1 MPTLRVSAQSR
12 PNAVAGAV
20 AALLR
25 LDGAVEVQAIGP
37 HAVNQAVKSL
47 AIARAYL
54 VQDELDLIVAPG
66 FVKLE
71 LHDEER
77 TAMRFDVRAVPLG
90 TAPALRATTAASPAA
105 GSAAAADA
113 RTPEAGGPV
122 PTDAPTPAAGD
133 AATPTG
139 ATDPEPRR

>member
-12 PNAVAGAV
+12 PNAVAGAI

-25 LDGAVEVQAIGP
+25 LDGAVEMQAIGP

-47 AIARAYL
+47 AIARSYL
-54 VQDELDLIVAPG
+54 EQDALDLVVAPG

-77 TAMRFDVRAVPLG
+77 TAIRFDVRAV
-90 TAPALRATTAASPAA
+90 TREEALAEP
-105 GSAAAADA
+105 
-113 RTPEAGGPV
+113 PE
-122 PTDAPTPAAGD
+122 DE
-133 AATPTG
+133 TG
-139 ATDPEPRR
+139 APESEVEPPLDGA

>member
-12 PNAVAGAV
+12 PNAVAGAI

-25 LDGAVEVQAIGP
+25 LDGVVEMQAIGP

-47 AIARAYL
+47 AIARSYL
-54 VQDELDLIVAPG
+54 EQDALDLVVAPG

-77 TAMRFDVRAVPLG
+77 TAIRFDVRAVTREHAEAEPPGGVDGEAEPEVEAPL
-90 TAPALRATTAASPAA
+90 
-105 GSAAAADA
+105 D
-113 RTPEAGGPV
+113 EA
-122 PTDAPTPAAGD
+122 
-133 AATPTG
+133 
-139 ATDPEPRR
+139 

>member
-25 LDGAVEVQAIGP
+25 LEGAVEMQAIGP

-47 AIARAYL
+47 AIARSYL
-54 VQDELDLIVAPG
+54 VQDGIDLIVAPG

-77 TAMRFDVRAVPLG
+77 TAMRFQVRAVSKEHGPFAHLPTNEHAAAPGDSAPEG
-90 TAPALRATTAASPAA
+90 TAVAEPD
-105 GSAAAADA
+105 DA
-113 RTPEAGGPV
+113 
-122 PTDAPTPAAGD
+122 
-133 AATPTG
+133 
-139 ATDPEPRR
+139 

>member
-12 PNAVAGAV
+12 PNAVAGAI

-25 LDGAVEVQAIGP
+25 LDGAVEMQAIGP

-47 AIARAYL
+47 AIARSYL
-54 VQDELDLIVAPG
+54 EQDALDLVLAPG

-77 TAMRFDVRAVPLG
+77 TAMRFDVRAVP
-90 TAPALRATTAASPAA
+90 R
-105 GSAAAADA
+105 
-113 RTPEAGGPV
+113 
-122 PTDAPTPAAGD
+122 TDAPVEPAGGEPG
-133 AATPTG
+133 AAE
-139 ATDPEPRR
+139 PEPDAPVDEA

>member
-25 LDGAVEVQAIGP
+25 LEGAVEVQAIGP

-54 VQDELDLIVAPG
+54 VQDELDLVVAPG

-77 TAMRFDVRAVPLG
+77 TAMRFDVKAV
-90 TAPALRATTAASPAA
+90 PALRAAASSSGSSAAQTGRRPAA
-105 GSAAAADA
+105 GN
-113 RTPEAGGPV
+113 E
-122 PTDAPTPAAGD
+122 DAPKQGTDDEQPAATFGGD
-133 AATPTG
+133 P
-139 ATDPEPRR
+139 PP

>member
-12 PNAVAGAV
+12 PNAVAGAI

-25 LDGAVEVQAIGP
+25 LEGSVEMQAIGP

-47 AIARAYL
+47 AIARSYL
-54 VQDELDLIVAPG
+54 EQDALDLVVAPG

-77 TAMRFDVRAVPLG
+77 TAMRFDVHAVARAEP
-90 TAPALRATTAASPAA
+90 PAGPVSDGAA
-105 GSAAAADA
+105 GPADA
-113 RTPEAGGPV
+113 PES
-122 PTDAPTPAAGD
+122 
-133 AATPTG
+133 
-139 ATDPEPRR
+139 RRDEA

>member
-1 MPTLRVSAQSR
+1 METLRVSAGSR

-25 LDGAVEVQAIGP
+25 QEGAVEVQAIGP
-37 HAVNQAVKSL
+37 HAVNQAVKAL

-54 VQDELDLIVAPG
+54 AQDELDLTAAPG

-77 TAMRFDVRAVPLG
+77 TAVRFDVVAVPRP
-90 TAPALRATTAASPAA
+90 APAPA
-105 GSAAAADA
+105 
-113 RTPEAGGPV
+113 
-122 PTDAPTPAAGD
+122 
-133 AATPTG
+133 
-139 ATDPEPRR
+139 

>member
-1 MPTLRVSAQSR
+1 MPTLRVSAGSR

-25 LDGAVEVQAIGP
+25 LEGTVEMQAIGP

-54 VQDELDLIVAPG
+54 IQDELDLVVAPS

-77 TAMRFDVRAVPLG
+77 TAMRFEVQAVP
-90 TAPALRATTAASPAA
+90 R
-105 GSAAAADA
+105 AADGGGSPTSA
-113 RTPEAGGPV
+113 DAGPAV
-122 PTDAPTPAAGD
+122 PDGEPGAP
-133 AATPTG
+133 
-139 ATDPEPRR
+139 

>member
-12 PNAVAGAV
+12 PNAVAGAI

-25 LDGAVEVQAIGP
+25 LDGVVEMQAIGP

-47 AIARAYL
+47 AIARSYL
-54 VQDELDLIVAPG
+54 EQDALDLVVAPG

-77 TAMRFDVRAVPLG
+77 TAIRFDVRAVTREHVETESPGGVDGEAEPEVEAPL
-90 TAPALRATTAASPAA
+90 
-105 GSAAAADA
+105 D
-113 RTPEAGGPV
+113 EA
-122 PTDAPTPAAGD
+122 
-133 AATPTG
+133 
-139 ATDPEPRR
+139 

>member
-12 PNAVAGAV
+12 PNAVAGAI

-25 LDGAVEVQAIGP
+25 LDGVVEMQAIGP

-47 AIARAYL
+47 AIARSYL
-54 VQDELDLIVAPG
+54 EQDALDLVVAPG

-77 TAMRFDVRAVPLG
+77 TAIRFDVRAVAREDAEGEPPGG
-90 TAPALRATTAASPAA
+90 TAGGAE
-105 GSAAAADA
+105 
-113 RTPEAGGPV
+113 PEV
-122 PTDAPTPAAGD
+122 EAPLDEA
-133 AATPTG
+133 
-139 ATDPEPRR
+139 

>member
-12 PNAVAGAV
+12 PNAVAGAI

-25 LDGAVEVQAIGP
+25 LDGAVEMQAIGP

-47 AIARAYL
+47 AIARSYL
-54 VQDELDLIVAPG
+54 EQDALDLVVAPG

-77 TAMRFDVRAVPLG
+77 TAMRFDVRAVAREAAQ
-90 TAPALRATTAASPAA
+90 TVPAEDELDEPATEP
-105 GSAAAADA
+105 SATLD
-113 RTPEAGGPV
+113 
-122 PTDAPTPAAGD
+122 
-133 AATPTG
+133 G
-139 ATDPEPRR
+139 A

>member
-12 PNAVAGAV
+12 PNAVAGAI

-25 LDGAVEVQAIGP
+25 LDGVVEMQAIGP

-47 AIARAYL
+47 AIARSYL
-54 VQDELDLIVAPG
+54 EQDALDLVAAPS

-77 TAMRFDVRAVPLG
+77 TAIRFDVRAV
-90 TAPALRATTAASPAA
+90 
-105 GSAAAADA
+105 A
-113 RTPEAGGPV
+113 RRNAESEPPVGEAGDVEPEV
-122 PTDAPTPAAGD
+122 EAPLDEA
-133 AATPTG
+133 
-139 ATDPEPRR
+139 

>member
-1 MPTLRVSAQSR
+1 MPTLRVSAGSR
-12 PNAVAGAV
+12 PNAVAGAI

-25 LDGAVEVQAIGP
+25 LEGVVEMQAIGP

-54 VQDELDLIVAPG
+54 VQDRLDLVVAPG

-77 TAMRFDVRAVPLG
+77 TAMRFEVRAVPRAE
-90 TAPALRATTAASPAA
+90 APPEPAPSPAD
-105 GSAAAADA
+105 AAADMDASGA
-113 RTPEAGGPV
+113 RPFGPPDEEPGGP
-122 PTDAPTPAAGD
+122 
-133 AATPTG
+133 
-139 ATDPEPRR
+139 

>member
-12 PNAVAGAV
+12 PNAVAGAI

-25 LDGAVEVQAIGP
+25 LDGAVEMQAIGP

-47 AIARAYL
+47 AIARSYL
-54 VQDELDLIVAPG
+54 EQDALDLVAAPG

-77 TAMRFDVRAVPLG
+77 TAMRFDVRAIAREEVQAG
-90 TAPALRATTAASPAA
+90 TAGGEADEPEVEVPAPL
-105 GSAAAADA
+105 D
-113 RTPEAGGPV
+113 
-122 PTDAPTPAAGD
+122 
-133 AATPTG
+133 G
-139 ATDPEPRR
+139 A

>member
-12 PNAVAGAV
+12 PNAVAGAI

-25 LDGAVEVQAIGP
+25 LDGVVEMQAIGP

-47 AIARAYL
+47 AIARSYL
-54 VQDELDLIVAPG
+54 EQDALDLVAAPG

-77 TAMRFDVRAVPLG
+77 TAMRFDVRAVAREEAHAETAGPEVDEPEPDVAAPLG
-90 TAPALRATTAASPAA
+90 
-105 GSAAAADA
+105 
-113 RTPEAGGPV
+113 
-122 PTDAPTPAAGD
+122 
-133 AATPTG
+133 G
-139 ATDPEPRR
+139 A

>member
-1 MPTLRVSAQSR
+1 MPTLRVSAGSR
-12 PNAVAGAV
+12 PNAVAGAI

-25 LDGAVEVQAIGP
+25 LEGTVEMQAIGP

-54 VQDELDLIVAPG
+54 VQDALDLVVAPG

-77 TAMRFDVRAVPLG
+77 TAMRFEVQAVPLEPEG
-90 TAPALRATTAASPAA
+90 AAAPEGADPDPGRDVAPAP
-105 GSAAAADA
+105 GE
-113 RTPEAGGPV
+113 P
-122 PTDAPTPAAGD
+122 GD
-133 AATPTG
+133 A
-139 ATDPEPRR
+139 

>member
-1 MPTLRVSAQSR
+1 MPTLRVSAGSR
-12 PNAVAGAV
+12 PNAVAGAI

-25 LDGAVEVQAIGP
+25 LEGAVEMQAIGP

-54 VQDELDLIVAPG
+54 VQDQLDLVVAPG

-77 TAMRFDVRAVPLG
+77 TAMRFEVQAVPRAG
-90 TAPALRATTAASPAA
+90 AARDPASSPGDAGAP
-105 GSAAAADA
+105 DA
-113 RTPEAGGPV
+113 EAGADDPPDGAPGGP
-122 PTDAPTPAAGD
+122 
-133 AATPTG
+133 
-139 ATDPEPRR
+139 

>member
-12 PNAVAGAV
+12 PNAVAGAI

-25 LDGAVEVQAIGP
+25 LDGAVEMQAIGP

-47 AIARAYL
+47 AIARSYL
-54 VQDELDLIVAPG
+54 EQDALDLVVAPG

-77 TAMRFDVRAVPLG
+77 TAMRFDVRAVP
-90 TAPALRATTAASPAA
+90 RDDA
-105 GSAAAADA
+105 GV
-113 RTPEAGGPV
+113 E
-122 PTDAPTPAAGD
+122 
-133 AATPTG
+133 
-139 ATDPEPRR
+139 ATDGEPDEAEPAVDAHPDEA

>member
-12 PNAVAGAV
+12 PNAVAGAI

-25 LDGAVEVQAIGP
+25 LDGAVEMQAIGP

-47 AIARAYL
+47 AIARSYL
-54 VQDELDLIVAPG
+54 EQDALDLVVAPG

-77 TAMRFDVRAVPLG
+77 TAMRFEVRAVARED
-90 TAPALRATTAASPAA
+90 APV
-105 GSAAAADA
+105 
-113 RTPEAGGPV
+113 V
-122 PTDAPTPAAGD
+122 PTDDEPG
-133 AATPTG
+133 G
-139 ATDPEPRR
+139 PEPEADAPLDEA